1 MTVAKVKLA
10 LRINHTY
17 LDSDINDTINT
28 AKAEMVRAGVD
39 ESIANSN
46 LDIVQRAILTYCQYI
61 YANSKTVDGYF
72 ESWTYQLDCIRKSSL
87 VVPES
92 TE

>member
-10 LRINHTY
+10 LRINHSY
-17 LDSDINDTINT
+17 LDSDITDTIAT
-28 AKAEMVRAGVD
+28 AKAEMVRAGVPS
-39 ESIANSN
+39 EIANSD
-46 LDIVQRAILTYCQYI
+46 LDVVNRAILTYCQYI

-87 VVPES
+87 TVPES
-92 TE
+92 AE